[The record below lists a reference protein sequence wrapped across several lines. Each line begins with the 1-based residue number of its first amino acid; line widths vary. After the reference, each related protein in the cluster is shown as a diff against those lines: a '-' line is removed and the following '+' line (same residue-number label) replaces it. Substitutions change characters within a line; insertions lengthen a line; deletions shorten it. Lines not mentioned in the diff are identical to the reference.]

1 MVNSREEEVNRA
13 LEAEFA
19 QANATNA
26 YSTGLTL
33 SGYSGSG
40 AAASALDGE
49 LDAMFNKM
57 DSVEEEI

>member
-26 YSTGLTL
+26 YSSGLTL
-33 SGYSGSG
+33 SGYSGSR
-40 AAASALDGE
+40 AASALDGE
-49 LDAMFNKM
+49 LDAMFNEM
-57 DSVEEEI
+57 DSIEDEI